1 MKRGYRPWTMRD
13 DEKLEQLLSNNV
25 SMTEI
30 AKRMGRARQVI
41 QRKRD
46 EWRGPEYV
54 KYQRVVVDADFRIEI
69 PEEVL
74 VDRERR
80 AQLTRRDLTAVLMG
94 DPPIGL
100 SALERRA

>member
-1 MKRGYRPWTMRD
+1 MRDYRPWTMRD
-13 DEKLEQLLSNNV
+13 DETLAGLLRQKIGV
-25 SMTEI
+25 TEI

-46 EWRGPEYV
+46 GEYGETYV
-54 KYQRVVVDADFRIEI
+54 KYKRVLDDTDFRIEI

-74 VDRERR
+74 VDRARR
-80 AQLTRRDLTAVLMG
+80 AQLTPRDLTAALMG
-94 DPPIGL
+94 DPPVGL

>member
-1 MKRGYRPWTMRD
+1 MRDYRPWTMRD
-13 DEKLEQLLSNNV
+13 DEQLEKLLANNV
-25 SMTEI
+25 GVTEI
-30 AKRMGRARQVI
+30 GKRMRRARQVI

-46 EWRGPEYV
+46 EWRGPDYK
-54 KYQRVVVDADFRIEI
+54 KYQRTVVESDFRIEI

-80 AQLTRRDLTAVLMG
+80 RDLQPRDLTAALCG
-94 DPPIGL
+94 DPLPGR